1 LRIANNAAIDASRRR
16 KADALQRSA
25 DAVDV
30 ALPPAPDPVE
40 LADLSDALSRA
51 LDALR
56 PTWRTAIVLRYH
68 EGCSYAEIAEVLG
81 VPEGTAKTFVHRAR
95 SQMAN
100 MLTQAGW
107 RP

>member
-1 LRIANNAAIDASRRR
+1 LRIANNAAIDALRRWN
-16 KADALQRSA
+16 ADATQRGA
-25 DAVDV
+25 ALADV

-51 LDALR
+51 LDGLR
-56 PTWRTAIVLRYH
+56 PAWRTAIVLRYQ
-68 EGCSYAEIAEVLG
+68 EGCSYSEIAEVLG

-95 SQMAN
+95 RQMAD
-100 MLTQAGW
+100 MLTRAGW